1 MLTAGAARR
10 LLPNIFS
17 DGWGGRSPL
26 CAAPGGSAG
35 SSVSHHAA
43 LKAPSPGSLESCLL
57 PAASREPTP
66 SAASRCA
73 SSQPASPTCQTGP
86 ALAPSTAAAGAR
98 RGSGAGKRALA
109 VTGWLLPWAEAGLAG
124 QDGAG
129 RSASDSEEDDADS
142 GMAKRRRRAAPDGS
156 DAWGTQVWPAAPSDR
171 SVGQP
176 AGGGVS
182 AWVWDGKH

>member
-1 MLTAGAARR
+1 VLTAGAARR
-10 LLPNIFS
+10 LLPNIFN

-57 PAASREPTP
+57 PAASREPT
-66 SAASRCA
+66 
-73 SSQPASPTCQTGP
+73 
-86 ALAPSTAAAGAR
+86 LAPSTAAAGAR
-98 RGSGAGKRALA
+98 RGSGGGKRALA

-124 QDGAG
+124 LAGAG

-156 DAWGTQVWPAAPSDR
+156 DAWGTQVWPAAPGDR
-171 SVGQP
+171 SAGQP
-176 AGGGVS
+176 AGGRAP
-182 AWVWDGKH
+182 AWSWDGKH